1 MAVNLSPVGG
11 VAAQFFN
18 NDGTVLS
25 GGKLNTYTAGT
36 TTPATTYTNSGGT
49 IAHSNPIIFNS
60 AGRVPASGEIWL
72 TDGITYKF
80 VLTDANNVLIATY
93 DNISGINSNFVAFT
107 NEQEIQTATAGQT
120 VFNLTTVTYQPA
132 TNSLSVFVDGV
143 NQYGPGAQYAYV
155 ETDQDTVTFVSGL
168 HVGASVKFT
177 TSQLNSSGGPDASQ
191 VSYDPPFVGSVVTNV
206 EIKLSEIISV
216 HDFGAVGDGITDD
229 AAAIQAAA
237 TAAAGR
243 PIKFLPG
250 KTYLTTATTTAADI
264 WAIAYDATF
273 RHSDAVGNHNLFT
286 TSNSLRIEGGTYGEV
301 GYEYNSTFFELA
313 AAGAMDLLDIRDA
326 TFFGNDIQNRCFF
339 AASTSTIERVYFA
352 RNKFRNIR
360 RGGIELRIASPA
372 TDSDII
378 IENNL
383 FEDINNALGLPVACI
398 QLGSAVDISNSSH
411 INNNTFRNVRSQN
424 TTAET
429 EVHAIIVYGR
439 ASYISGNFV
448 DGVRNDWTA
457 GSKDAEAIYVS
468 AAYSRIVGNFVR
480 NGANS
485 NDGAITLKGSQTST
499 DPRYSDNCVIANNV
513 VEFTDADYDGKGIV
527 VVQNFVNVSNNVL
540 RDLRATRSALADS
553 IAIEC
558 YGGTSVSINDNVI
571 IGFAQGIICDQMT
584 DDCQV
589 IDNLVKRVTT
599 EGIYFRGAN
608 NTVIRGTNVSGN
620 TVDGQDQTPN
630 FAFALLGDGTG
641 ALDILRFINNSAK
654 SATLGYDFQN
664 GLINTLIYDN
674 NVVDASLTTALNI
687 DSTIFV
693 RTQGNTFPAFMGE
706 LDADELNVTG
716 DNTVYQLANMTEV
729 FDYGTNFNPTT
740 GVFTAPMSGLYRL
753 DVQVFFSQ
761 LSASYTEGY
770 VKIVTSTKEYFA
782 FSGNLAAIRDANN
795 QAIISG
801 SFFARM
807 NETQTAYVAIKATG
821 GTKTVDVTQ
830 TFTRFSGNLAA

>member
-1 MAVNLSPVGG
+1 M
-11 VAAQFFN
+11 
-18 NDGTVLS
+18 
-25 GGKLNTYTAGT
+25 
-36 TTPATTYTNSGGT
+36 
-49 IAHSNPIIFNS
+49 
-60 AGRVPASGEIWL
+60 
-72 TDGITYKF
+72 
-80 VLTDANNVLIATY
+80 
-93 DNISGINSNFVAFT
+93 
-107 NEQEIQTATAGQT
+107 
-120 VFNLTTVTYQPA
+120 
-132 TNSLSVFVDGV
+132 
-143 NQYGPGAQYAYV
+143 
-155 ETDQDTVTFVSGL
+155 
-168 HVGASVKFT
+168 
-177 TSQLNSSGGPDASQ
+177 
-191 VSYDPPFVGSVVTNV
+191 
-206 EIKLSEIISV
+206 
-216 HDFGAVGDGITDD
+216 
-229 AAAIQAAA
+229 
-237 TAAAGR
+237 
-243 PIKFLPG
+243 
-250 KTYLTTATTTAADI
+250 
-264 WAIAYDATF
+264 
-273 RHSDAVGNHNLFT
+273 
-286 TSNSLRIEGGTYGEV
+286 
-301 GYEYNSTFFELA
+301 
-313 AAGAMDLLDIRDA
+313 
-326 TFFGNDIQNRCFF
+326 
-339 AASTSTIERVYFA
+339 
-352 RNKFRNIR
+352 
-360 RGGIELRIASPA
+360 
-372 TDSDII
+372 
-378 IENNL
+378 
-383 FEDINNALGLPVACI
+383 PVACI

-630 FAFALLGDGTG
+630 FAFALRGDGTG

-687 DSTIFV
+687 NSTIFV

-801 SFFARM
+801 SFFVRM
-807 NETQTAYVAIKATG
+807 NQAQTAYVAIKAAG